1 MGTIRLGIRLD
12 PRVELVSERSVELT
26 AKISFELLVVPFGP
40 ICKRGN
46 VREDN
51 AVRKIGLV
59 VRKYDHYD
67 DETDKV
73 GVGWRASG

>member
-1 MGTIRLGIRLD
+1 MDKQI
-12 PRVELVSERSVELT
+12 V
-26 AKISFELLVVPFGP
+26 LLWTCCCPIFRRR

-51 AVRKIGLV
+51 AVKKIGLV

-67 DETDKV
+67 DDDDVETDKV
-73 GVGWRASG
+73 GVHAQLS